1 MTRDRSQS
9 RGWNGRE
16 GEGKTGRSAEWR
28 GVVLTFLIAAF
39 VGSLA
44 LPALAAEPAPEP
56 EASSCPAEDVIAKPN
71 PVDVALK
78 YMGVKYRFGGN
89 SFKGIDCSGLVR
101 LVFRELGVVIP
112 QQSTNQFKEGEEVAR
127 EHLLPGDLIFF
138 KNTYRKGI
146 SHVAIYVGGSRFI
159 HASRSGVAIASLSN
173 QYYSNRFAG
182 ARRVVKNDDA
192 VAIVKASIVE

>member
-1 MTRDRSQS
+1 MTRDSSQL
-9 RGWNGRE
+9 REWDGRE
-16 GEGKTGRSAEWR
+16 GEGNTGRSAACR
-28 GVVLTFLIAAF
+28 GLVQTVLLAAF
-39 VGSLA
+39 VASLA
-44 LPALAAEPAPEP
+44 LPALAAEPASEP
-56 EASSCPAEDVIAKPN
+56 EATTCPAEDVIAKPN
-71 PVDVALK
+71 PVDVALR

-89 SFKGIDCSGLVR
+89 SFKGVDCSGLVR
-101 LVFRELGVVIP
+101 LVFRELGVVVPP
-112 QQSTNQFKEGEEVAR
+112 QSRNQFKEGEEVAR

-192 VAIVKASIVE
+192 VAILEASIVE